1 MIRLHRLST
10 RAEVFYLNPDLIV
23 AIDSTPDTV
32 VTLSTHQKVL
42 VTDAPETVVAAVQNW
57 RASILANAFPAN
69 HKRASRSEANL
80 SLVNATRGTD
90 NHTNAES
97 EGGER

>member
-32 VTLSTHQKVL
+32 LTLTTHQKVL
-42 VTDAPETVVAAVQNW
+42 VSDSPEVVVTAIKDWRAGILSQALPSTPVKRRSDAALTLVAAAAAPPPSNPDHEEND
-57 RASILANAFPAN
+57 R
-69 HKRASRSEANL
+69 
-80 SLVNATRGTD
+80 
-90 NHTNAES
+90 
-97 EGGER
+97 